1 MNSEQ
6 LAKLFEKASHGSG
19 MFELWDAFIT
29 TFAASL
35 ATATWACARPARL
48 GASRE
53 SRQQSRMWH
62 RANAYHS

>member
-6 LAKLFEKASHGSG
+6 LAKRFEKASHGSG

-29 TFAASL
+29 TFAATL
-35 ATATWACARPARL
+35 AT
-48 GASRE
+48 ASRE
-53 SRQQSRMWH
+53 SRQQSMRGH